1 MVAALVIS
9 MTAAVYAAND
19 DDAKKGRTQSE
30 TSAQIELAGNLVDYG
45 YANNDALALIQ
56 AVKIYQ
62 KLNLAPGLDWEKS
75 QEKANAKEPAK
86 EGRGEF
92 SIAKLLDDATKFAD
106 GDKTILALIKECK
119 KETRSPEGG
128 PLYGTD
134 RVYSHSSISYTCT
147 LKGGEITNIELKGD
161 GDTDLDLYVYDMYG
175 NLIAY
180 DESYGDYC
188 SASIVVYTTSKWT
201 IKVVNRGNVYNDF
214 VIVVY

>member
-1 MVAALVIS
+1 MVAALVIG
-9 MTAAVYAAND
+9 MTAAAYAAND
-19 DDAKKGRTQSE
+19 DAKKGTERNE

-62 KLNLAPGLDWEKS
+62 KLNLTEGLNWDKS
-75 QEKANAKEPAK
+75 QEKANAKEPKK

-92 SIAKLLDDATKFAD
+92 SIEKLLDDATTFAD
-106 GDKTILALIKECK
+106 GDKTILALIKDCRK
-119 KETRSPEGG
+119 QTRSPEGG

-188 SASIVVYTTSKWT
+188 AVSIAVYYTSKFT

-214 VIVVY
+214 AIIVY